1 MARSCSGALFVAVL
15 VLWPGQAGAVVSE
28 KVRKICR
35 DDYFA
40 HCNGHEVGSEAL
52 RECMRKAGD
61 KLSPSCVDALV
72 EAGEISASEVQRR
85 RAATAR

>member
-1 MARSCSGALFVAVL
+1 
-15 VLWPGQAGAVVSE
+15 
-28 KVRKICR
+28 
-35 DDYFA
+35 
-40 HCNGHEVGSEAL
+40 
-52 RECMRKAGD
+52 MRKAGD